1 MKSNELLQEE
11 VKEAL
16 QWEPHLEAVQI
27 KVIAKDGNVTL
38 SGIVNS
44 NYQKEEAERIV
55 WNYPGVDTVDNQM
68 IIDVD
73 L

>member
-44 NYQKEEAERIV
+44 NYQKDEAERIV